1 LKLAAPVAEAQ
12 VKLTLV
18 DRVTAGIRRIQ
29 ARFAALAKSL
39 GFERIARAARLAGKA
54 IRNVGD
60 GLART
65 SARLGK
71 FIAVLGLGGGG
82 AIAATIG
89 LGKYVAGLSVELD
102 SLSKRAGVSAEA
114 LQELQFA
121 VGTKGVNLDGL
132 VDGLKEL
139 NLRADE
145 FIASG
150 NGSASEAF
158 KKLGYSAADLKKKLK
173 DPAALFGE
181 IMERLS
187 KLDQSTQIRFTDELF
202 GGSAG
207 EQFQQMIGI
216 TAKELRNLR
225 VEARQ
230 TGGILGNDVVAL
242 GREFTNNL
250 DALLMRLDGFRR
262 RLGAGLLP
270 VLNEAVKTITR
281 WVDANR
287 ELIKTRI
294 DEWVKWLVQGVRDLL
309 NPASE
314 IRQRIS
320 DIAESFKAW
329 VEWIKPVVEWMG
341 GPLNASLILV
351 GTYIGGPLLASVGLL
366 AAALLNLAAAFF
378 ASPIGWVVAGL
389 AAVGAIAYVL
399 IQQWDEFVAYW
410 TGLWGR
416 VTAAFDQGFIKGIA
430 TLLQELNPVTHVARG
445 LDAVLEYFT
454 GFSLLDAGSDLIRSL
469 WDGMESAFGRAA
481 AWFQQFVAEL
491 WVQINGDAIVDV
503 GRAIIDRIWQGMKD
517 GWGAVKQW
525 FSAAIADMTG
535 WLPDWMKDKM
545 GFSVSVAPS
554 TSTAGPAA
562 AGAASIHSMDMLT
575 TGPVPTSPGGGGDVQ
590 AGTVQA
596 GTVQAQSLTVP
607 EPLLVHKPQQID
619 ASVHVGALTVNGGS
633 GTPAEINAA
642 IRNALAAQ
650 ANQQRAAL
658 QSTLSD

>member
-1 LKLAAPVAEAQ
+1 
-12 VKLTLV
+12 
-18 DRVTAGIRRIQ
+18 VTAGIRRIQ
-29 ARFAALAKSL
+29 ARFAALAKGL

-54 IRNVGD
+54 IRNVGN

-71 FIAVLGLGGGG
+71 FIAVIGLGGGG

-150 NGSASEAF
+150 SGSGAEAF

-294 DEWVKWLVQGVRDLL
+294 DQWVKWLVQGVRDLL

-320 DIAESFKAW
+320 GIAESFKAW
-329 VEWIKPVVEWMG
+329 VEWIKPIVYLMG
-341 GPLNASLILV
+341 GPLNAALILI
-351 GTYIGGPLLASVGLL
+351 GTYIAGP
-366 AAALLNLAAAFF
+366 F
-378 ASPIGWVVAGL
+378 L
-389 AAVGAIAYVL
+389 AAVGLLMVALVNLGIAFLATPFGWIVLGLAAIGAAIYVL
-399 IQQWDEFVAYW
+399 VKKWDEFLAFW
-410 TGLWGR
+410 EGLWQR
-416 VTAAFDQGFIKGIA
+416 VKASFEVNFIQGIGQ
-430 TLLQELNPVTHVARG
+430 LLVELNLVMLIARA
-445 LDAVLEYFT
+445 LDAVVEYFT
-454 GFSLLDAGSDLIRSL
+454 GFSLLDAGADLVQSL
-469 WDGMESAFGRAA
+469 WDGMASAYGKAA
-481 AWFQQFVAEL
+481 EWFQGWIGEL
-491 WVQINGDAIVDV
+491 WVQINGDAIVAV
-503 GRAIIDRIWQGMKD
+503 GRAIVDRIWQGMKD

-525 FSAAIADMTG
+525 FSDAIADMTG

-545 GFSVSVAPS
+545 GFSVRVAPS
-554 TSTAGPAA
+554 AATAGPAA
-562 AGAASIHSMDMLT
+562 AGAASIHSMEMLL
-575 TGPVPTSPGGGGDVQ
+575 TGPVPTSPGGAGDVQ

-596 GTVQAQSLTVP
+596 ATVQAQSLTVP

-619 ASVHVGALTVNGGS
+619 ASVHVGALTVNGGN
-633 GTPAEINAA
+633 GAPAEVNAA